1 VELRDEVLRDDPDDD
16 EAGRGPD
23 HDADRG
29 TVAGWVLAVAAALPV
44 AAAAEAARRVMGG
57 GLDRVFTA
65 TYGGYPSPSTS
76 TRQRFEWLISAV
88 PVGPALLAS
97 TVGVLVVVG
106 LRLSGRE
113 PGRWPRRIAAV
124 VAGAVVVAGLGFVAA
139 VLDYVARPP
148 ATTPATVAF
157 VNQYP
162 DFVQFAPQVAEVALT
177 VVLSVAAAIALLRAS
192 RPAPAPAGPAR
203 AAVAA
208 PAATPGAE
216 APVEEAPVAE
226 PVAAEPS
233 RAEPVAPRVA
243 EPALRPAGATLP
255 RPESDDYAL
264 YRRPQP

>member
-1 VELRDEVLRDDPDDD
+1 VELRDGELRDDGLRDD
-16 EAGRGPD
+16 EGDDAAGRGPG
-23 HDADRG
+23 DRG
-29 TVAGWVLAVAAALPV
+29 TVAGWVLAVTAALPV
-44 AAAAEAARRVMGG
+44 AAAAEAARRVMSG

-76 TRQRFEWLISAV
+76 LRQRFEWLISAV

-113 PGRWPRRIAAV
+113 PGRWPRRIAALV
-124 VAGAVVVAGLGFVAA
+124 GAAVVVAGLGFLAA

-177 VVLSVAAAIALLRAS
+177 VVLSVAAAVALLRAP
-192 RPAPAPAGPAR
+192 RPAPA
-203 AAVAA
+203 AV
-208 PAATPGAE
+208 E
-216 APVEEAPVAE
+216 APSAPPLRQEAPVAE
-226 PVAAEPS
+226 APVAE
-233 RAEPVAPRVA
+233 APAPPAAVGTSAPARVA
-243 EPALRPAGATLP
+243 EPALRPAGAALP
-255 RPESDDYAL
+255 RPESDDYEL